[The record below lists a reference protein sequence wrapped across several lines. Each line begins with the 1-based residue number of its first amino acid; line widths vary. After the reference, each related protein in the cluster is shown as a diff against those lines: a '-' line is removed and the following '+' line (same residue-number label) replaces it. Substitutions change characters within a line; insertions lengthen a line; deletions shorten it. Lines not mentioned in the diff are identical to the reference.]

1 VVDKDMCEI
10 NALRKVFPE
19 SDILL
24 CWYHVMLSKT
34 DSGISGPSN
43 TDVRTEIISFIRK
56 MKLCAT
62 LQDFKSTAEQFLKRF
77 EDFPA
82 LCSYFKDHWLEI
94 GHTGSDFGWCY
105 NHQRSFTPFC
115 ALTQKR

>member
-1 VVDKDMCEI
+1 MVDMCEI

-19 SDILL
+19 SAILL
-24 CWYHVMLSKT
+24 CWYHVMQAIVRWLSKT

-62 LQDFKSTAEQFLKRF
+62 
-77 EDFPA
+77 
-82 LCSYFKDHWLEI
+82 H
-94 GHTGSDFGWCY
+94 
-105 NHQRSFTPFC
+105 
-115 ALTQKR
+115 